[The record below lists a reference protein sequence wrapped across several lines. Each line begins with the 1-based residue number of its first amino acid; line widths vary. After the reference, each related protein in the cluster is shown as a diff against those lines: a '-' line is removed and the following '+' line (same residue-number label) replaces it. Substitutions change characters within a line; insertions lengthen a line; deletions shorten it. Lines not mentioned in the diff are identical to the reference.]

1 MMQKPIEWVI
11 AVKLE
16 RYYSKDEIIN
26 LYLNKY
32 DFKLQRCRYRIIART
47 YFNKNRES

>member
-1 MMQKPIEWVI
+1 MQKPIEWVI

-16 RYYSKDEIIN
+16 RYYKDEIIN

-32 DFKLQRCRYRIIART
+32 DFNYNRYRSAA
-47 YFNKNRES
+47 YLFQ